1 MGADAVA
8 HGATGKGNDQVRF
21 ELGYYAN
28 NANIEVIAPWRDWE
42 FESRKDLIDFAEK
55 NQIQVSKDKIGDPP
69 FSTDANLLHTSSE
82 GKILEDPWIEA
93 PEYVYTRTKN
103 IIETPNDPET
113 LVIEFEKG
121 DPISINDKI
130 ISDLTSTNKDAY
142 RSDNIGI
149 IFQQFN
155 LLPYA
160 NVIDN
165 IILPLY
171 FSKQRS
177 KKVENKTNAAMTL
190 CDQLRLPE
198 SILNQK
204 ASNLSVGQQQRV
216 AVARALIG
224 SPSIIVADEPT
235 SSLDTEAQELFLDL
249 MFDQISKNSSTLLM
263 VSHDKSLTNYFDQVI
278 DINEIL
284 VREN

>member
-1 MGADAVA
+1 MDDSIVKIESLRFQWSKNNNFKIFVPKLEVGR
-8 HGATGKGNDQVRF
+8 GKKVLF
-21 ELGYYAN
+21 LG
-28 NANIEVIAPWRDWE
+28 
-42 FESRKDLIDFAEK
+42 ESGSGKTTLLSLICGF
-55 NQIQVSKDKIGDPP
+55 
-69 FSTDANLLHTSSE
+69 
-82 GKILEDPWIEA
+82 LEP
-93 PEYVYTRTKN
+93 
-103 IIETPNDPET
+103 
-113 LVIEFEKG
+113 LSG
-121 DPISINDKI
+121 SISINDKI

-165 IILPLY
+165 NILPLY

-177 KKVENKTNAAMTL
+177 KKVENKINAAMNL

>member
-1 MGADAVA
+1 MDDSIVKIESLRFQWSKNNNFKIFVPKLEVGR
-8 HGATGKGNDQVRF
+8 GKKVLF
-21 ELGYYAN
+21 LG
-28 NANIEVIAPWRDWE
+28 
-42 FESRKDLIDFAEK
+42 ESGSGKTTLLSLICGF
-55 NQIQVSKDKIGDPP
+55 
-69 FSTDANLLHTSSE
+69 
-82 GKILEDPWIEA
+82 LEP
-93 PEYVYTRTKN
+93 
-103 IIETPNDPET
+103 
-113 LVIEFEKG
+113 LSG
-121 DPISINDKI
+121 SISINDKI
-130 ISDLTSTNKDAY
+130 ISNLTSTNKDAY

-177 KKVENKTNAAMTL
+177 KKVENKINAAMNL

>member
-1 MGADAVA
+1 MDDNIVKIESLRFQWSKNNNFKIFVPKLEVGR
-8 HGATGKGNDQVRF
+8 GKKVLF
-21 ELGYYAN
+21 LG
-28 NANIEVIAPWRDWE
+28 
-42 FESRKDLIDFAEK
+42 ESGSGKTTLLSLICGF
-55 NQIQVSKDKIGDPP
+55 
-69 FSTDANLLHTSSE
+69 
-82 GKILEDPWIEA
+82 LEP
-93 PEYVYTRTKN
+93 
-103 IIETPNDPET
+103 
-113 LVIEFEKG
+113 LSG
-121 DPISINDKI
+121 SISINDKI

-177 KKVENKTNAAMTL
+177 KKVENKINVAMNL
-190 CDQLRLPE
+190 CNQLRLPE

-235 SSLDTEAQELFLDL
+235 SSLDTEAQKLFLDL

>member
-1 MGADAVA
+1 MDDSIVKIESLRFQWSKNNNFRIFVPKLEVGR
-8 HGATGKGNDQVRF
+8 GKKVLF
-21 ELGYYAN
+21 LG
-28 NANIEVIAPWRDWE
+28 
-42 FESRKDLIDFAEK
+42 ESGSGKTTLLSLICGF
-55 NQIQVSKDKIGDPP
+55 
-69 FSTDANLLHTSSE
+69 
-82 GKILEDPWIEA
+82 LEP
-93 PEYVYTRTKN
+93 
-103 IIETPNDPET
+103 
-113 LVIEFEKG
+113 LSG
-121 DPISINDKI
+121 SISINDKI
-130 ISDLTSTNKDAY
+130 ISDLTSTNKDTY

-177 KKVENKTNAAMTL
+177 KKVENKINAAMNL